1 MLIRDKILLPAAAV
15 LLSSYAPLSFSQTAP
30 ASAAAAPSEG
40 LEEVVITAQKR
51 TERLED
57 VTVAAQVVSAETLA
71 NSDIA
76 DLSDLNKL
84 APSVQL
90 NGTINGRVPTGIRGV
105 SSVSNE
111 GTVGIS
117 SGVAIMIDGV
127 PVPSD
132 SFDANNVEGVQ
143 NVEILLGPQST
154 LGGRTAASGVINLI
168 TRSPTDTLQGNV
180 SLTVTDDNEKKLEAF
195 ISGPMSDR
203 IEGSLSVYDSQT
215 SYPIENLYFNSATT
229 QDVLG
234 ARAKL
239 LFKVTDDLDV
249 TLMAH
254 NENTIGSGFNF
265 VYNYITPGNDLLFTP
280 GPFSQAVMLPGITPS
295 WHNLNYASPVPDAGG
310 DHRDFDYSMIV
321 NDRLPGGYTLTS
333 TTAYTQE
340 NQKQIQ
346 DLFAVD
352 EFFFNVLCGG
362 CNVFRNTQYQ
372 NTQVQQTSEELKIVS
387 PVDMP
392 VSWLAGFFYSDDTV
406 HELELRTLPPA
417 LLNVNDEPTTKTYDL
432 YGRATWKLSDSNSLV
447 TGLRFNHDVLGL
459 FYNQLGQ
466 APYVSPIYTNDSN
479 SSNALVGDIA
489 FKHQFAPDSMG
500 YVSYSRGYSPAAYNT
515 AATLEVYQQ
524 TTPGQPA
531 VNCNLPT
538 SLTAAPTLANPNPP
552 TCLSTISPPVGQEH
566 IDSFEIG
573 TKGTYFNHKLTL
585 NADVFY
591 TVYTNYQIQ
600 SFAYAPGVLTPP
612 LALSSVGK
620 AETKG
625 VELDANWLVTPT
637 TLLGFNISYIDA
649 TFADYKNAPCYGL
662 QPTVPIY
669 TLGQQPPEGECGQ
682 YYTGTPN
689 PPTMPYGVATGTPY
703 QNVTG
708 DTMPN
713 SPKVK
718 FVASAEQRVPLAS
731 SSWEWVFG
739 GTYTYRSSAQMLPD
753 QNPYAIQGG
762 FGLLNLSAT
771 IHRTDN
777 KLSARFFVN
786 NVTDHVYYTDVEDF
800 WSGPWNGNA
809 VIGQPARDAHIYGG
823 VKLSASL

>member
-1 MLIRDKILLPAAAV
+1 MLLRDKILLPVAIV
-15 LLSSYAPLSFSQTAP
+15 LLSSYASPGFSQV
-30 ASAAAAPSEG
+30 AAPTAATPQG
-40 LEEVVITAQKR
+40 DVLEEVVITAQKR

-71 NSDIA
+71 NADVA

-195 ISGPMSDR
+195 VSGPISDR
-203 IEGSLSVYDSQT
+203 VEGSLSVYDSQT
-215 SYPIENLYFNSATT
+215 SYPIENLHFNSATT

-254 NENTIGSGFNF
+254 NENTIGSGMNF

-280 GPFSQAVMLPGITPS
+280 GPFTQAALLPGITPS

-310 DHRDFDYSMIV
+310 DHRDFDYSLII

-333 TTAYTQE
+333 TSAYTQE

-362 CNVFRNTQYQ
+362 CNVFRNTQEQ
-372 NTQVQQTSEELKIVS
+372 TTQVQQESEELKLVS
-387 PVDMP
+387 PVDLP
-392 VSWLAGFFYSDDTV
+392 VSWLAGVFYSDDTV

-447 TGLRFNHDVLGL
+447 TGLRFNHDVISL

-489 FKHQFAPDSMG
+489 FKHQFAHDSMG

-515 AATLEVYQQ
+515 AATLPVASQ
-524 TTPGQPA
+524 TVAAQPP
-531 VNCNLPT
+531 VNCNTVP
-538 SLTAAPTLANPNPP
+538 S
-552 TCLSTISPPVGQEH
+552 CLSAISPPVGQEH

-573 TKGTYFNHKLTL
+573 TKGTYFNHTLTL

-625 VELDANWLVTPT
+625 VELDANWLATPT

-649 TFADYKNAPCYGL
+649 TFADYKNAPCYGV
-662 QPTVPIY
+662 QPTIPIY

-682 YYTGTPN
+682 YYTGPPN
-689 PPTMPYGVATGTPY
+689 PPTLPYGTPTGTPY

-731 SSWEWVFG
+731 GAWEWVLG

-771 IHRTDN
+771 LRSTDT
-777 KLSARFFVN
+777 KYSARFFVN

-823 VKLSASL
+823 IKLSASL